1 MPPLTGPAHTV
12 VTSTTPLPQMASVPL
27 TRLVFPPKTRLL
39 ILPCVGTIQLQEL
52 QACRPYLA
60 VCEVLQNVFKPS
72 LSATSGSKSPSTCYA
87 WSYPEKVTP
96 LTLEA
101 CLHLTAMYLSHLGN
115 GEGLNPEKLRALL
128 YTAQMGEGAWLAST
142 QGRGTSSS
150 LATMHPLVN
159 HLTQMGLYP
168 AEGRVVVKETGGHLM
183 DGIRGAVQSLIMHST
198 GTSSTDVQPRLNR
211 FVIVQCIKESKLS
224 SFCII
229 ACDPVQNAFL
239 APASMKTGPPRLM
252 SSKMAQAVN
261 RFASSRSQEV
271 LPPFQ
276 VKGEQDGHRGDATTA
291 PLAPKPLSTVQHL
304 PPVSHALEVTSAARC
319 LYRAIS
325 DSQLSSR
332 GPFRAVDFAFLSP
345 DPLLLAKTHSEIKAS
360 GLVQALGIAKSSSG
374 ETDLEARLLSVSA
387 SSDSDKLLALLSR
400 ACSRP
405 RTLFLVVLL
414 QSEQLCGSLLPGTS
428 DLLTAHKEV
437 IDRIQARGNVLFVH
451 LSQVPYSLQTPHSVI
466 SADNEFT
473 WHKCQTSVFARRL
486 SADDTE
492 MDDGDGTTLAEG
504 RTGGRGTFSRPSSE
518 PLCVDDCHFER
529 SFSLLAARKV
539 GVSGCVLRAQLLVE
553 DYTKAILQTLGSHDH
568 LSHTSTLTMIQ
579 NLLTLPMRS
588 ATGRG
593 CMIVLRCYDYSTAKV
608 IHKVCM
614 WRERERG
621 ERERERGGE
630 GGREGRSRRGR
641 RWNRVGERKG
651 MRREGREN
659 SLHHSFHCYCRSW
672 LRYRKGL
679 AYSIALS
686 SSSTTVCHSSNCH
699 RTS

>member
-1 MPPLTGPAHTV
+1 
-12 VTSTTPLPQMASVPL
+12 
-27 TRLVFPPKTRLL
+27 
-39 ILPCVGTIQLQEL
+39 
-52 QACRPYLA
+52 
-60 VCEVLQNVFKPS
+60 
-72 LSATSGSKSPSTCYA
+72 
-87 WSYPEKVTP
+87 
-96 LTLEA
+96 
-101 CLHLTAMYLSHLGN
+101 MYLSHLGN

-183 DGIRGAVQSLIMHST
+183 DGIRGAVQSLIMHSS

-211 FVIVQCIKESKLS
+211 FVIVQCVKESKLS

-276 VKGEQDGHRGDATTA
+276 VKGEQDGRLGGDATAA

-332 GPFRAVDFAFLSP
+332 GPFRSVDFAFLSP
-345 DPLLLAKTHSEIKAS
+345 DPLLLAKTHSEIKES

-374 ETDLEARLLSVSA
+374 QADLEARLLSVSA
-387 SSDSDKLLALLSR
+387 SGDSDKLVALLSR

-437 IDRIQARGNVLFVH
+437 IDRLQARGNVLFVH

-492 MDDGDGTTLAEG
+492 MDDGDGTTLAEDG
-504 RTGGRGTFSRPSSE
+504 TGGRGTSSGPSSE
-518 PLCVDDCHFER
+518 PLGVGDCHFER

-593 CMIVLRCYDYSTAKV
+593 CMIVLRCYDYNTAKV

-614 WRERERG
+614 WRERG
-621 ERERERGGE
+621 REGE
-630 GGREGRSRRGR
+630 GGEKHE
-641 RWNRVGERKG
+641 GERV
-651 MRREGREN
+651 E
-659 SLHHSFHCYCRSW
+659 
-672 LRYRKGL
+672 
-679 AYSIALS
+679 
-686 SSSTTVCHSSNCH
+686 
-699 RTS
+699 